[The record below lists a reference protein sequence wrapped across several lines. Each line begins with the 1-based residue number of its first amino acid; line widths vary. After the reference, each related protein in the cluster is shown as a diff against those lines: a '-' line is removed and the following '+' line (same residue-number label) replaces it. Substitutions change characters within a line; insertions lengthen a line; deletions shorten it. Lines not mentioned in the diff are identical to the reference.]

1 MQIEPECAE
10 AQEDEG
16 RGEGEQELRSR
27 RRRSRRRRGGRR
39 RHRLR
44 RLLLEDNL
52 ASLLRAWLQELFQRL
67 DRVGKDLGER
77 HRGATGTSGRRRRSW
92 RRQGRE
98 GRSLHC
104 VGADDA
110 RPRKSSRSGLFPFL
124 LLLLLRLPGEKDR
137 GRQRRREAAAAPEEG
152 RLLLFGAHV
161 RLLFFVRGERREK
174 REEMKA
180 KRPSLEEEV
189 RSSFVASFFT
199 SKKGK
204 KTEAPYFAPPLLA
217 RTASS
222 SFGSA
227 SLQSPTSP

>member
-1 MQIEPECAE
+1 MRRGPRGRGKRRGRAGAEEPEKKETKRRSSSPPPPSPPSRRRPRLSAPCLAPGALPAPRPGVKRPGE
-10 AQEDEG
+10 RQRGAAG
-16 RGEGEQELRSR
+16 RSGR
-27 RRRSRRRRGGRR
+27 RRRSRRRRG
-39 RHRLR
+39 
-44 RLLLEDNL
+44 
-52 ASLLRAWLQELFQRL
+52 S
-67 DRVGKDLGER
+67 
-77 HRGATGTSGRRRRSW
+77 
-92 RRQGRE
+92 E

-104 VGADDA
+104 VGADA

-137 GRQRRREAAAAPEEG
+137 GRQRRCEAAAAPEEG
-152 RLLLFGAHV
+152 RLLLFGAHARV
-161 RLLFFVRGERREK
+161 LFFVRGERREK

-180 KRPSLEEEV
+180 KRTTLEEEV